1 MMTALWTRNAIGATV
16 AVAALAVFVVCYLR
30 PEWST
35 YRQTVQPP
43 HVVPAGQ
50 SLAVDGLTWRV
61 SSVRHLA
68 SSPGVA
74 APALPQGTV
83 LSVVSIERSGDAAG
97 QSCVGVLTDGDRRWR
112 AQVVGVYTV
121 LPPDGVTGNCSKS
134 GPVQFTFVLPQD
146 AVPTAVD
153 ITTADGQIM
162 LRLLL

>member
-1 MMTALWTRNAIGATV
+1 MTALWKRNAIGVTV
-16 AVAALAVFVVCYLR
+16 AAVALAVFAVCYLR
-30 PEWST
+30 PEWSA
-35 YRQTVQPP
+35 YRRTVQPP
-43 HVVPAGQ
+43 HVVPADQ
-50 SLAVDGLTWRV
+50 SLQVDGLIWRV

-83 LSVVSIERSGDAAG
+83 LSVVSIDRSGDAAG
-97 QSCVGVLTDGDRRWR
+97 QPCVGVLTDGNRRWQ

-121 LPPDGVTGNCSKS
+121 LPPDGVTGNCSKP

-153 ITTADGQIM
+153 ITTGNGQIM
-162 LRLLL
+162 LRLEL

>member
-1 MMTALWTRNAIGATV
+1 MTALWKRNAIGAAV
-16 AVAALAVFVVCYLR
+16 AVVALAVFAVCYLR
-30 PEWST
+30 PEWSA

-50 SLAVDGLTWRV
+50 SVEMDGLTWRV

-74 APALPQGTV
+74 APALPRGTV
-83 LSVVSIERSGDAAG
+83 LSVVSIDRSGDAAG
-97 QSCVGVLTDGDRRWR
+97 QPCVGVLTDGNRHWQ

-121 LPPDGVTGNCSKS
+121 LPPDGVTGNCSKP

-153 ITTADGQIM
+153 ITTGNGQIM
-162 LRLLL
+162 LRLEL